1 MTLKHT
7 GFETPTSPIRWDP
20 DGKEWVTVCWAEVV
34 ATHGAIHASTW
45 VLPEGWT
52 AQETRQDVTAQ
63 ADGKE
68 YAHCNQVLLST
79 TATAGLATITNRVA
93 FADGTELD
101 RSLRLYVDQA

>member
-1 MTLKHT
+1 VIVHN
-7 GFETPTSPIRWDP
+7 GRDIPTDQSRWDP

-34 ATHGAIHASTW
+34 ATHGAIQTSTW
-45 VLPEGWT
+45 IIPEGWT
-52 AQETRQDVTAQ
+52 EHDTRQDVTAQ

-93 FADGTELD
+93 LADGTQLD
-101 RSLRLYVDQA
+101 RSVGVIVGET